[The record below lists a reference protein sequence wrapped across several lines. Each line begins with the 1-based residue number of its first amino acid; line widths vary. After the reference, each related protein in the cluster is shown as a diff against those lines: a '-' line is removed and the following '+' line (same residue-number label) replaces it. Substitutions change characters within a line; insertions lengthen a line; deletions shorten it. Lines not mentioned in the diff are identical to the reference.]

1 MPAPARLLTIP
12 HQSLKTRR
20 PPPRLPF
27 SALSRLPAIS
37 SNTVG
42 AAIAVFARVVQD
54 ARRGLAV
61 AARAPG
67 FLIETLEALG
77 HGPVRYEPHVLLID
91 AHAERRRRDYDVVA
105 GSIRDPFL
113 LARDPLRGGEAGMV
127 GSGAD
132 VVRAQARGE
141 RVAVG
146 TEGDV
151 DNAGEGVGAGLRGLE
166 FGGAGGV
173 GGAAGV
179 DGLEP
184 GEEGG
189 VTSVVLVGGEADFVM
204 KIGAGCG
211 CDESFQG

>member
-1 MPAPARLLTIP
+1 
-12 HQSLKTRR
+12 
-20 PPPRLPF
+20 
-27 SALSRLPAIS
+27 
-37 SNTVG
+37 
-42 AAIAVFARVVQD
+42 
-54 ARRGLAV
+54 
-61 AARAPG
+61 
-67 FLIETLEALG
+67 
-77 HGPVRYEPHVLLID
+77 
-91 AHAERRRRDYDVVA
+91 
-105 GSIRDPFL
+105 
-113 LARDPLRGGEAGMV
+113 MV

-151 DNAGEGVGAGLRGLE
+151 DDAGEGVGAGLRGLE

-189 VTSVVLVGGEADFVM
+189 VTGVVLVGGEADFVVE
-204 KIGAGCG
+204 IGAGCG